1 MGEVRGISER
11 EFSFSI
17 SKLSQMFGM
26 ARETVAARLKAAG
39 VKADGQR
46 GGFPIYRIRDAAPAL
61 VGMSEPDAPVQ
72 DPASMR
78 PVDMRAYYQG
88 QNERL
93 LFEQAQGQLIPI
105 GEVRHQFAQIAKVC
119 SRHWRTLAD
128 VIERDTKCSPE
139 LVVAIDKRA
148 KLVLNEL
155 ADLIESDD
163 DELRDSA

>member
-1 MGEVRGISER
+1 MGEVKGIGDR

-17 SKLSQMFGM
+17 NKLAQAFGM
-26 ARETVAARLKAAG
+26 ARETVTARLKEAG
-39 VKADGQR
+39 IKADGNR
-46 GGFPIYRIRDAAPAL
+46 AGYPIYRLRDAAPAL
-61 VGMSEPDAPVQ
+61 VGMSEPDEPMQ
-72 DPASMR
+72 DPAQMR

-105 GEVRHQFAQIAKVC
+105 GEVRHQYSQIAKVN

-139 LVVAIDKRA
+139 LSAAIDRRA
-148 KLVLNEL
+148 KMVLNEL

>member
-1 MGEVRGISER
+1 MGEVKGIGDR
-11 EFSFSI
+11 EFSYSI
-17 SKLSQMFGM
+17 NKLAQAFGM
-26 ARETVAARLKAAG
+26 ARETVTSRLKEAG
-39 VKADGQR
+39 VKSDGSR
-46 GGFPIYRIRDAAPAL
+46 GGYPIYRLRDAAPAL

-105 GEVRHQFAQIAKVC
+105 GEVRHQFAQIAKVN

-128 VIERDTKCSPE
+128 EIERDTRCAPA
-139 LVVAIDKRA
+139 LVAAIDTHA
-148 KLVLNEL
+148 KKVLDEL